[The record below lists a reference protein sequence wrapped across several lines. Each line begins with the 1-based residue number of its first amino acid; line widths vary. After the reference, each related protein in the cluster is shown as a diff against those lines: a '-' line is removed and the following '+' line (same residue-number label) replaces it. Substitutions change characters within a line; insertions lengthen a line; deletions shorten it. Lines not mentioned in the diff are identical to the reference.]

1 MSSRDRSPVRTSS
14 PRQHREK
21 TTGTSGALTIW
32 LCSSWNKLLVR
43 LARGELALR
52 LSLVSPKVFCPFCHR
67 WSFGSLPLSNS
78 IYRYLQLVQIAAAI
92 KFLFEVSE
100 DPQMQNV
107 YILLQDS
114 KHTFVLCFT
123 FFVLYSFI
131 YSSIRDTR
139 MFIETQGLWDVVV
152 KEQPSLMFICR
163 VLIRNIY
170 KHKTYIFVRFY

>member
-1 MSSRDRSPVRTSS
+1 M
-14 PRQHREK
+14 
-21 TTGTSGALTIW
+21 
-32 LCSSWNKLLVR
+32 
-43 LARGELALR
+43 
-52 LSLVSPKVFCPFCHR
+52 
-67 WSFGSLPLSNS
+67 
-78 IYRYLQLVQIAAAI
+78 QIAAAI

-114 KHTFVLCFT
+114 NHTFVLCFT

-163 VLIRNIY
+163 Y
-170 KHKTYIFVRFY
+170 